1 MPEGA
6 ITDPHVI
13 DAILAVAG
21 AVAILFVLIC
31 LNMAQSD
38 RERRERGP

>member
-6 ITDPHVI
+6 ITDRHVV
-13 DAILAVAG
+13 DAILTIAG

-38 RERRERGP
+38 RRERRP